1 MKLVIGNRSLRR
13 RCDFFVG
20 RRLNRGNCD
29 VQFYTIRIIHICIRI
44 PDPFSRTTPC
54 NHWVNCSIF
63 ALITRAM
70 NMCLTF
76 RRKVSRFRGI
86 RTFTSTA
93 LFRTRV
99 SLKPETFFN
108 VEKDLGTK
116 LVPVLL
122 YALGKCATVS
132 RLFVPSLFIQLR
144 VGRKNGVWSS
154 YF

>member
-1 MKLVIGNRSLRR
+1 
-13 RCDFFVG
+13 
-20 RRLNRGNCD
+20 
-29 VQFYTIRIIHICIRI
+29 
-44 PDPFSRTTPC
+44 
-54 NHWVNCSIF
+54 
-63 ALITRAM
+63 
-70 NMCLTF
+70 MCLTF

-86 RTFTSTA
+86 RTFTNTA

-144 VGRKNGVWSS
+144 VGRKNGI
-154 YF
+154 